1 MNENLTN
8 EVVEEVIETTM
19 AKNSKAEMLGGL
31 GIGMLLGAAAIKF
44 GPKLIKKIRESKEII
59 VEKVTDDEEPEEE
72 ENSEEE

>member
-8 EVVEEVIETTM
+8 EVVDEVIETTM

-44 GPKLIKKIRESKEII
+44 GPKLIKKICESKEII
-59 VEKVTDDEEPEEE
+59 VEKVTDEEPEEE